1 MDVGNQCGFRG
12 RACLFPV
19 QFWPEFTL
27 SRFELNK
34 TWFFSFARFNLKIW
48 GRQWINVMQSTKFS
62 EKIHFWP
69 QNEQACNVLPSHG
82 PGNEETSRK
91 WGSPSDTEA
100 SPGLPR
106 IIVGAI
112 FDANCELQ
120 GSATVFLRK
129 LNLSSRW
136 TVCFLG
142 WEAALKIL
150 NHGKRVNCKMSVT
163 ETF

>member
-1 MDVGNQCGFRG
+1 MDVVDQCGFGG
-12 RACLFPV
+12 RACSFSV
-19 QFWPEFTL
+19 QYWPEFTL

-34 TWFFSFARFNLKIW
+34 TWSFLLASFNLKIC

-62 EKIHFWP
+62 EKIYSNRTPFP
-69 QNEQACNVLPSHG
+69 AMDLG
-82 PGNEETSRK
+82 TRK
-91 WGSPSDTEA
+91 LSPSAEGG
-100 SPGLPR
+100 SKPR
-106 IIVGAI
+106 INVGAI

-129 LNLSSRW
+129 LNLSRRW
-136 TVCFLG
+136 TVCFLA
-142 WEAALKIL
+142 WEAAFKIL